1 VRQRAVRLVAEQQG
15 EYLKTNHRSQ
25 EDSMD
30 KIPVNFTGV
39 RVTALVE
46 LYARWLDSKERHPIL
61 GDSWADSVVGRLD
74 FDFSQLES
82 MAVSRFAVGVRSRVL
97 DEWIA
102 EYLSDNPGATV
113 LDLGCGFDSRVF
125 RVDPPAGHH
134 WYDVDFP
141 DVIEIARQLYP
152 HRAEHTTIGA
162 SVVDPDWLSRIPG
175 DRPAVVV
182 ADGLFGFLTEDE
194 VRRVF
199 RRIVDHFPSGEF
211 VFNTYPSNAKKRN
224 DGRPGPVFA
233 KYGISIKWTLD
244 DGRAVEQ
251 FDDRLHYVDERSQL
265 DSTLLAHAPLSY
277 RMLCAVIR
285 TVPAWRRGTGVL
297 RYRF

>member
-1 VRQRAVRLVAEQQG
+1 ME
-15 EYLKTNHRSQ
+15 
-25 EDSMD
+25 
-30 KIPVNFTGV
+30 KIPVDFTGV

-46 LYARWLDSKERHPIL
+46 LYLRWLDSKERYPIL
-61 GDSWADSVVGRLD
+61 GDPWADRLVRRLD
-74 FDFSQLES
+74 FDFSQLKS
-82 MAVSRFAVGVRSRVL
+82 MAVGRFAVGVRSHIM

-102 EYLSDNPGATV
+102 EYLSDHPGALI

-141 DVIEIARQLYP
+141 DVIEIRNQLYP
-152 HRAEHTTIGA
+152 ARPEHTTIGR
-162 SVVDPDWLSRIPG
+162 SVLDPDWLSQIPG

-194 VRRVF
+194 VRQVF
-199 RRIVDHFPSGEF
+199 RQIVNHFPEGEF
-211 VFNTYPSNAKKRN
+211 VFNTYPSGTKKRT
-224 DGRPGPVFA
+224 DRRPGPVFG
-233 KYGISIKWTLD
+233 KYGISIGWTLD
-244 DGRAVEQ
+244 DPRAVES

-265 DSTLLAHAPLSY
+265 DPALLVHAPLYY
-277 RMLCAVIR
+277 RTLCAVIR
-285 TVPAWRRGTGVL
+285 AIPAWRRGTGVL